1 MKGSGYISAQCCGSA
16 GIAEDGVCGGDGC
29 YAVLPGGPVYAG
41 RGEGGAFLPSAGGG
55 RWV

>member
-29 YAVLPGGPVYAG
+29 YAVFPGGPICAG
-41 RGEGGAFLPSAGGG
+41 WGEGGAFLSSAGGG
-55 RWV
+55 RRV